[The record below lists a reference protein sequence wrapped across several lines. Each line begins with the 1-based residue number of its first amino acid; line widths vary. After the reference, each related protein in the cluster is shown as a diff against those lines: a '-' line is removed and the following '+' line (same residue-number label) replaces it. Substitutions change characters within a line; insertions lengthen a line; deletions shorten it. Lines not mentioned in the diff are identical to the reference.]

1 MFCHEFVQGTDGLR
15 IEPFGQPL
23 ATYLPGLGRE
33 SFKYLGRARKR
44 CIPTPF
50 ILHGIQYKRGDGVLP
65 IRWKSS
71 GLRLR
76 PVEHFA
82 HGRSFS
88 FLYLGRGPLPW
99 ERSSALGETPL
110 HHPAD
115 PCPAR

>member
-15 IEPFGQPL
+15 IELFGQPL
-23 ATYLPGLGRE
+23 ATFLPGLGRE

-65 IRWKSS
+65 VRWKSS
-71 GLRLR
+71 GLRLH

-88 FLYLGRGPLPW
+88 FLYLGRGPLP
-99 ERSSALGETPL
+99 
-110 HHPAD
+110 
-115 PCPAR
+115 